1 MAEELEKSWYTKYR
15 PKTMEE
21 YSGPTIKRIVAKRFT
36 KHSDMPH
43 VIMIHGSRGCGKTT
57 FARIISKYYL
67 CLNPHEDGT
76 PCEECEMCQSINEVL
91 IGGESSQVE
100 CPGVTEVDATTA
112 NGKEAIQDVIDEA
125 LQAPI
130 YGEFKVIIF
139 DECHMITQQAQN
151 SLLKIIEDIP
161 PHLVVIFAT
170 TDPQKVLQTIKS
182 RCQLTLE
189 ARKQTVSDM
198 AHRLLEISQM
208 ENLTVSQ
215 EALEIIARKGNRVPR
230 ECINLLEGVA
240 KTYDGQITVANVR
253 EHLGGVSSELYME
266 YFTSANSSL
275 SKILMFLKKL
285 KDNDTK
291 YSDFVKG
298 LTGFVLD
305 SMYIKHGI
313 SLEDFPVDY
322 VKSVKQLFDMYNSSD
337 FDMLMQVIESL
348 SNQLTNDDDTKNE
361 LLLITTAMRIS
372 KISLLANGLANEQE
386 EAIIE
391 NKISL
396 AEHSKKLKE
405 TNINELE
412 QDKIEINAAELN
424 DTIGDIVQVANS
436 QGIMDGITLPEI
448 NYEETEDTNNE
459 TSDDSIDDEL
469 DMLDF
474 INGEKHEE

>member
-1 MAEELEKSWYTKYR
+1 MSEGNEIEKSWYTKYR

-21 YSGPTIKRIVAKRFT
+21 YSGPTIKRIVARRFR

-43 VIMIHGSRGCGKTT
+43 VIMIHGNRGCGKTT

-76 PCEECEMCQSINEVL
+76 PCEECEMCKSINEIL

-112 NGKEAIQDVIDEA
+112 NGKEAIQDIIEDA

-139 DECHMITQQAQN
+139 DECHMITAAAQN

-161 PHLVVIFAT
+161 QHLVVIFAT

-189 ARKQTVSDM
+189 ARKQSVKDM
-198 AHRLLEISQM
+198 ANRLLEISKM
-208 ENLTVSQ
+208 ENLTVSN

-230 ECINLLEGVA
+230 ECINLLEGIA
-240 KTYDGQITVANVR
+240 KTYDGNITVANVR
-253 EHLGGVSSELYME
+253 EHLGGVASESYME
-266 YFTSANSSL
+266 YFEAANGSL
-275 SKILMFLKKL
+275 SKILLFIKKL
-285 KDNDTK
+285 KENDTK

-298 LTGFVLD
+298 LTSFVLD

-313 SLEDFPVDY
+313 SLEEYPIDY
-322 VKSVKQLFDMYNSSD
+322 VKSVKALFEIYSSSE
-337 FDMLMQVIESL
+337 FDLLMQIIEGL
-348 SNQLTNDDDTKNE
+348 SNQLTADDDTKNE
-361 LLLITTAMRIS
+361 LLLVTTAMRIS
-372 KISLLANGLANEQE
+372 KITLLANGLANEHE
-386 EAIIE
+386 ESIKE

-405 TNINELE
+405 ANINDFE
-412 QDKIEINAAELN
+412 QSKVEVSAADMK
-424 DTIGDIVQVANS
+424 DTFKGIAQVNNTKGLLDSIKLPYIDYSESYNTKKDTSDIFS
-436 QGIMDGITLPEI
+436 
-448 NYEETEDTNNE
+448 E
-459 TSDDSIDDEL
+459 TSSEEDSFFDS
-469 DMLDF
+469 
-474 INGEKHEE
+474 